1 MAAETNSESKKSRK
15 KTKEKQDNSFLS
27 GIRTYVGE
35 VRTELNKVSWPDRP
49 DVIRLLWIVLITTV
63 VSGIVLGLMAAGFT
77 ILVEEGIKF
86 PIIFVVI
93 FVAIVGITAYMFQ
106 RDNQKTGY

>member
-15 KTKEKQDNSFLS
+15 KNKAKEGNSFIT
-27 GIRTYVGE
+27 GVRTYIQE
-35 VRTELNKVSWPDRP
+35 VRTELNKVSWPERP
-49 DVIRLLWIVLITTV
+49 DVIRLLWIVLATTI
-63 VSGIVLGLMAAGFT
+63 VSGLVLGLLSAGFSEL
-77 ILVEEGIKF
+77 IAIGIQL

-93 FVAIVGITAYMFQ
+93 FVVIVGVTVYMFQ